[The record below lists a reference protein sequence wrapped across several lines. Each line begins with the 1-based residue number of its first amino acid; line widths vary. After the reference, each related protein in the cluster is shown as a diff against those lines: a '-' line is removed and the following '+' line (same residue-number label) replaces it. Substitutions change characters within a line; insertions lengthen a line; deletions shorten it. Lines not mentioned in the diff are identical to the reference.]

1 MSAAPQNKSLA
12 RRPFGIEFVL
22 GGADVVVIKLPVTYG
37 VTILQLKEQLCYA
50 ALASECGFDEVQLF
64 AAKLKLLRGGTLLK
78 DELTLRLAGLHDGAR
93 LVVESLKLAP
103 ARRPAEAETSEFV
116 TLNVPLGAIV
126 FRGTESKLS
135 LTKAIHELLVD
146 YVPDASE
153 RAAITDRISFTAADG
168 AAAPQAVREML
179 EVARE
184 DKGIWKGVLG
194 VVCCIH
200 ILHDAFLDICV
211 KLSVPCP
218 AWNRDSHNSVTVWF
232 LEQISTTLHNHHTI
246 LGLDGFAVIIK
257 LGMETRWNSYG
268 DVAAAVFTYRVVIRL
283 RVRAFLEDR
292 ETLDGGGV
300 ELDEKARLVLWAAL
314 AGVRRGAPSN
324 EPEAGACSVMAR
336 VGKGPRAA
344 ALHGF

>member
-1 MSAAPQNKSLA
+1 M
-12 RRPFGIEFVL
+12 IELVL
-22 GGADVVVIKLPVTYG
+22 GGADVVVIKLPVTYS

-78 DELTLRLAGLHDGAR
+78 DELTLHLAGLHDGAR
-93 LVVESLKLAP
+93 LVVEGLKAGP
-103 ARRPAEAETSEFV
+103 ARRPAKAETSEFV

-324 EPEAGACSVMAR
+324 EPEAGACSAMAR

-344 ALHGF
+344 ALHGV